1 MGAFRDEPETPM
13 PTVIRFNE
21 RRYLASGVKLP
32 ELFDQ
37 IPEPIA
43 YFGPDNRL
51 SACNLSFRS
60 AFPVVIE
67 SELLRRAGAG
77 PAANPSAVGHNLLPR
92 FSWSEPADT
101 QSRSVRNV
109 PALAPPQASDF
120 QPEIRRTHDG
130 GTLIAFRDMSA
141 LRKMEEEYCR
151 RIETLNAELATAQ
164 KGRQDAVDM
173 ARARKDFLTATSH
186 ELRTPL
192 NAILGFSEMLSQQM
206 LGPLQN
212 ERYMEYAQIIHS
224 SGVHLLSLVND
235 LLDLSKLDAG
245 KLELRVERVQIL
257 KIIIDC
263 VRFVETQAARA
274 QVGVSVHIYD
284 GVNLLSG
291 DVKRL
296 HQMLLNLLSNALK
309 FTPAGGEV
317 TIDVFR
323 RGTDIAISVSDTGI
337 GIKTEDIPKVL
348 EPFGQIESTLGQMH
362 QGTGL
367 GLPLTKEL
375 AELHGGSLT
384 MESNIDVGTTVTI
397 TLPPDPQA
405 AH

>member
-1 MGAFRDEPETPM
+1 M
-13 PTVIRFNE
+13 PAP
-21 RRYLASGVKLP
+21 AS
-32 ELFDQ
+32 
-37 IPEPIA
+37 
-43 YFGPDNRL
+43 
-51 SACNLSFRS
+51 
-60 AFPVVIE
+60 
-67 SELLRRAGAG
+67 
-77 PAANPSAVGHNLLPR
+77 
-92 FSWSEPADT
+92 
-101 QSRSVRNV
+101 
-109 PALAPPQASDF
+109 PQTGDF
-120 QPEIRRTHDG
+120 QPEIRRTPDG

-141 LRKMEEEYCR
+141 LRIMEEDYCR

-164 KGRQDAVDM
+164 KARQDAISV

-212 ERYMEYAQIIHS
+212 ERYLEYAQIIHS
-224 SGVHLLSLVND
+224 SGTHLLSLVND

-257 KIIIDC
+257 KVIIDC
-263 VRFVETQAARA
+263 VRFVETQATRA
-274 QVGVSVHIYD
+274 QVGISVHIYD

-309 FTPAGGEV
+309 FTPEGGEV

-348 EPFGQIESTLGQMH
+348 EPFGQIESTLSQMH

-375 AELHGGSLT
+375 AELHGGSLI

-397 TLPPDPQA
+397 TLPPDPAA
-405 AH
+405 AHAASH

>member
-1 MGAFRDEPETPM
+1 M
-13 PTVIRFNE
+13 PTVIRFND
-21 RRYLASGVKLP
+21 RRYLASGINLT

-37 IPEPIA
+37 IPEPVA
-43 YFGPDNRL
+43 YFDPDNRL

-60 AFPVVIE
+60 TFPVVIE
-67 SELLRRAGAG
+67 SEFLRRAGAG
-77 PAANPSAVGHNLLPR
+77 PEANQAEAGHNALARYTDAEAANARSSSAGNLPV
-92 FSWSEPADT
+92 S
-101 QSRSVRNV
+101 
-109 PALAPPQASDF
+109 ASAHTDDL
-120 QPEIRRTHDG
+120 QPEVHRTRDG
-130 GTLIAFRDMSA
+130 GTLITLRDMSA

-151 RIETLNAELATAQ
+151 RIEILNAELATAQ
-164 KGRQDAVDM
+164 KARQDAVNM
-173 ARARKDFLTATSH
+173 ARARKDILTATSH

-192 NAILGFSEMLSQQM
+192 NAILGFSEMLSRQM

-212 ERYMEYAQIIHS
+212 DRYLEYAQIIHS
-224 SGVHLLSLVND
+224 SGVHVLSLVND

-257 KIIIDC
+257 KVIIDC
-263 VRFVETQAARA
+263 VRSVETQATRA
-274 QVGVSVHIYD
+274 QVGISVHIYD
-284 GVNLLSG
+284 GVNLLLG

-296 HQMLLNLLSNALK
+296 QQMLLNLLSNALK
-309 FTPAGGEV
+309 FTPEGGEV

-348 EPFGQIESTLGQMH
+348 EPFGQIESTLGRMH

-375 AELHGGSLT
+375 AELHGGSLI
-384 MESNIDVGTTVTI
+384 MESSIDVGTTVTI
-397 TLPPDPQA
+397 TLPPDPQSS
-405 AH
+405 H

>member
-43 YFGPDNRL
+43 YFDPDNRL
-51 SACNLSFRS
+51 SACNLSFRN

-67 SELLRRAGAG
+67 SEFLRRAGTG
-77 PAANPSAVGHNLLPR
+77 SAANPSTLPQLAPTA
-92 FSWSEPADT
+92 PADAP
-101 QSRSVRNV
+101 SSIVRNV
-109 PALAPPQASDF
+109 PASASPQTGDF

-130 GTLIAFRDMSA
+130 GTLIAFHDMSA
-141 LRKMEEEYCR
+141 LRKMEEDYCR
-151 RIETLNAELATAQ
+151 RIETLNAELAAAQ
-164 KGRQDAVDM
+164 KARRDALNM

-206 LGPLQN
+206 LGPVQN
-212 ERYMEYAQIIHS
+212 ERYLEYAQIIHR
-224 SGVHLLSLVND
+224 SGTHLLSLVND

-257 KIIIDC
+257 KVIIDC
-263 VRFVETQAARA
+263 VRFVETQATRA
-274 QVGVSVHIYD
+274 QVGISIHIYD

-309 FTPAGGEV
+309 FTPEGGEI

-337 GIKTEDIPKVL
+337 GIKTEDIPRAL
-348 EPFGQIESTLGQMH
+348 QPFGQIESILGQMH

-384 MESNIDVGTTVTI
+384 MQSNIDVGTTVTI

-405 AH
+405 ASH